1 MQHSIR
7 WIVWIVVGAI
17 VIVGIRFLAPIGYG
31 LIYARVVPYRV
42 TVTGQVTDGRGKP
55 LEGSKVRTVV
65 DAKSAN

>member
-31 LIYARVVPYRV
+31 LIYTRVVPYRV